1 MALGRKLSKA
11 DDKSNTVLFLAF
23 TVVGFGVVTYIQLQ
37 HLKKYK
43 SQNLWLQQ
51 DNSRLK
57 TQNRQQGEAY
67 SSLMQENT
75 SQQERI
81 AILER
86 DKQAMANQLMEKDKD
101 KQPPQVVYVEASCA
115 LQFGQN
121 NTVAIGLIC
130 NS

>member
-11 DDKSNTVLFLAF
+11 DDKSNTVIFLAL
-23 TVVGFGVVTYIQLQ
+23 TVVGFGVLYYVQLQ
-37 HLKKYK
+37 NLKKYK
-43 SQNLWLQQ
+43 NQNVWLQQ

-67 SSLMQENT
+67 SSLVQENT

-86 DKQAMANQLMEKDKD
+86 DKQAMANQLMEKDK
-101 KQPPQVVYVEASCA
+101 QRPQA
-115 LQFGQN
+115 
-121 NTVAIGLIC
+121 
-130 NS
+130 

>member
-11 DDKSNTVLFLAF
+11 DDNSNTVIFLAL
-23 TVVGFGVVTYIQLQ
+23 TVVGFGVLYYVQLQ
-37 HLKKYK
+37 NLKKYK
-43 SQNLWLQQ
+43 NQNVWLQQ

-67 SSLMQENT
+67 SSLVQENT

-86 DKQAMANQLMEKDKD
+86 DKQAMANQLMEKDK
-101 KQPPQVVYVEASCA
+101 QRPQA
-115 LQFGQN
+115 
-121 NTVAIGLIC
+121 
-130 NS
+130 

>member
-1 MALGRKLSKA
+1 MTIHEHMALGRKLSKA
-11 DDKSNTVLFLAF
+11 DDKSNTVLFLVF
-23 TVVGFGVVTYIQLQ
+23 TAAGIGVAYYFKIQ

-67 SSLMQENT
+67 SSLVQENT

-101 KQPPQVVYVEASCA
+101 KQPPQA
-115 LQFGQN
+115 
-121 NTVAIGLIC
+121 
-130 NS
+130 

>member
-1 MALGRKLSKA
+1 MTIHEHMALGRKLSKA

-101 KQPPQVVYVEASCA
+101 NQPPQA
-115 LQFGQN
+115 
-121 NTVAIGLIC
+121 
-130 NS
+130 